1 MKTRVFA
8 PAKINL
14 TLHVTGQRADGYHLL
29 DSLVVF
35 APFGDELTLAAAD
48 ELSLVVDGP
57 QARGVPVGGENL
69 VLRAARLLGGG
80 RGAALGLTK
89 SLPPASGVGG
99 GSADA
104 AAALRG
110 LSALW
115 GLGDLIG
122 NPMDDRRA
130 DAGGE
135 MRGLWQEVLGLG
147 ADIPMCLASASC
159 RARGVGGRLDRVA
172 GLPPIPAL
180 VVNPGVGVSTPSV
193 FKQLKDK
200 NNPPMPETIPGFSS
214 VRDLAQWLR
223 DQRNDL
229 EAPAITGQPVIE
241 RVLTALRACP
251 DVLLARM
258 SGSGATCFGIFPDR
272 ARARAARDALARQ
285 HPDWWYAEGLLG
297 DQSQKARPRP
307 PVAL

>member
-14 TLHVTGQRADGYHLL
+14 TLHVTGQRSDGYHLL

-35 APFGDELTLAAAD
+35 APFGDDLTMWAAD
-48 ELSLVVDGP
+48 RLSLVVDGP
-57 QARGVPVGGENL
+57 MARGVPAGEDNL
-69 VLRAARLLGGG
+69 VLRAARLLGGA
-80 RGAALGLTK
+80 RGAGLRLTK
-89 SLPPASGVGG
+89 LLPPASGIGG

-110 LSALW
+110 LAALW
-115 GLGDLIG
+115 GLAEPQAG
-122 NPMDDRRA
+122 P
-130 DAGGE
+130 GGE
-135 MRGLWQEVLGLG
+135 ARGIRGDILGLG

-159 RARGVGGRLDRVA
+159 RVRGVGERLKLVT

-193 FKQLKDK
+193 FKKLKDK
-200 NNPPMPETIPGFSS
+200 DNAPMPETIPGFSS
-214 VRDLAQWLR
+214 VHDLAGWLR

-229 EAPAITGQPVIE
+229 ETPAIAIQPAID
-241 RVLTALRACP
+241 RVLKALRACP
-251 DVLLARM
+251 DILLARM

-272 ARARAARDALARQ
+272 DRARAAHDVLARQ
-285 HPDWWYAEGLLG
+285 HPDWWFAEGLLG

-307 PVAL
+307 DAGSRISGGQV